1 MNCHHRADEAVATA
15 DQTAPGPPHP
25 RLLYARRPRDP
36 RAVVLVLHGGG
47 GDGSQPVGLLQPSV
61 LRTVPL
67 ARWIARTNR
76 HVAVLRLINAT
87 RGFGNDPLRDIHW
100 ALRRIQQRFAGP
112 PVCLVG
118 HSLGGS
124 VALASAG
131 HAGVVSVVALAPWL
145 SGDEHV
151 RQLRGRHTLIV
162 HGQHDSVTSAPASE
176 RYATQA
182 RSVGA
187 AVSVISVRHGDHAML
202 RRFPVFDRL
211 AADYAALSLPID
223 SEPGRRWR
231 PNRSRAAYLVARA
244 LTTPGSYVL

>member
-1 MNCHHRADEAVATA
+1 
-15 DQTAPGPPHP
+15 
-25 RLLYARRPRDP
+25 
-36 RAVVLVLHGGG
+36 VLVLHGGG

-61 LRTVPL
+61 LRTIPL
-67 ARWIARTNR
+67 ARWIARANR

-87 RGFGNDPLRDIHW
+87 RGFPDDPLRDIHW
-100 ALRRIQQRFAGP
+100 ALPRIQQRFAGP
-112 PVCLVG
+112 PVCPVG

-124 VALASAG
+124 VALAAAG
-131 HAGVVSVVALAPWL
+131 HGGVVSVVALAPWL

-151 RQLRGRHTLIV
+151 RQLCGRHTLIV
-162 HGQHDSVTSAPASE
+162 HGQRDSVTSARASE
-176 RYATQA
+176 RYAARA

-187 AVSVISVRHGDHAML
+187 AASVISVRRGDHAML

-231 PNRSRAAYLVARA
+231 PNRGRAAHLLAHA
-244 LTTPGSYVL
+244 LTMPGSYVL